1 MPQVVINQC
10 YGGFGLSP
18 AAEAAW
24 ESRTDREF
32 DSWNVPRHDP
42 DLIAVVKLFGKE
54 ANGDCAELNVVTITG
69 NQYLITE
76 YDGSE
81 GIRTPENTKWIT
93 IEPQPIPDKG
103 TS

>member
-10 YGGFGLSP
+10 YGGFSLSA

-32 DSWNVPRHDP
+32 DSWDVPRHDP
-42 DLIAVVKLFGKE
+42 DLIAIVKLFGKE
-54 ANGDCAELNVVTITG
+54 ANGGSSDLIVETIPG
-69 NQYLITE
+69 NQYRIHK
-76 YDGSE
+76 YDGAE
-81 GIRTPENTKWIT
+81 TLYTPENTKWIT

>member
-10 YGGFGLSP
+10 YGGFSLSA

-24 ESRTDREF
+24 ESRTGREF
-32 DSWNVPRHDP
+32 DSWDVPRHDP
-42 DLIAVVKLFGKE
+42 DLIAIVKLFGKE
-54 ANGDCAELNVVTITG
+54 ANGDCAQLTVVTINS

-81 GIRTPENTKWIT
+81 TIRTPTTTKWIT
-93 IEPQPIPDKG
+93 VDNPK
-103 TS
+103 